1 MMKRHHAV
9 TMQMGTNTHIFD
21 CGRGYGETKSPSSC
35 KSEKIPQGFLSDIA
49 KLALKESKSPSIIKA
64 NLRKGMITESCESMV
79 LCDLYISS
87 IRNIIEDSTISGGQL
102 WMDI

>member
-1 MMKRHHAV
+1 MGKRNPHQVASR
-9 TMQMGTNTHIFD
+9 QEPGKGLL
-21 CGRGYGETKSPSSC
+21 CY
-35 KSEKIPQGFLSDIA
+35 IA